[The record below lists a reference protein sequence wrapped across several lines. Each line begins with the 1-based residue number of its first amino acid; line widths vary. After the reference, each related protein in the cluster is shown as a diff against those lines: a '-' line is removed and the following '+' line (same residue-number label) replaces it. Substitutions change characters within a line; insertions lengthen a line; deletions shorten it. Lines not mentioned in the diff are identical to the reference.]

1 MRSLR
6 TALGMV
12 ALLVVAAP
20 PSVGQVL
27 EGPDGPVEFVGL
39 KEWSA
44 SDLFDAIRELAPD
57 QPFHAC
63 AAVMEMELG
72 FAEAAAMSYRTV
84 GSDDVYTVVVGVED
98 SAHVRPR
105 AIGSETLPLPDTWQ
119 TLKTVAEED
128 PYTLTSAARTLHSRD
143 DAEWIGADP
152 DALAEVWALI
162 DGASSQEDR
171 RFARELLARDASRSA
186 RAIAT
191 LVLGNFVDRDASW
204 HGLVL
209 SMTDPE
215 DRVAAVAGSLLQ
227 GLIYSDR
234 RRPVDWSQAR
244 EPLLAH
250 FGGTNPWSFDLVLRV
265 LVATDVDPEFGRQL
279 ARERPDLLLAYAGA
293 EHRGTQAP
301 AIAFLMAISGEDFGT
316 DLEAWT
322 TWLSGRSDS
331 GRSVGE

>member
-105 AIGSETLPLPDTWQ
+105 AIGSETLPLP
-119 TLKTVAEED
+119 
-128 PYTLTSAARTLHSRD
+128 
-143 DAEWIGADP
+143 
-152 DALAEVWALI
+152 AEVWALI

-227 GLIYSDR
+227 GLN
-234 RRPVDWSQAR
+234 
-244 EPLLAH
+244 LL
-250 FGGTNPWSFDLVLRV
+250 GS
-265 LVATDVDPEFGRQL
+265 
-279 ARERPDLLLAYAGA
+279 
-293 EHRGTQAP
+293 
-301 AIAFLMAISGEDFGT
+301 
-316 DLEAWT
+316 
-322 TWLSGRSDS
+322 
-331 GRSVGE
+331 

>member
-1 MRSLR
+1 MKLLR
-6 TALGMV
+6 AVPGTRVVLGMV
-12 ALLVVAAP
+12 VSLAATAS
-20 PSVGQVL
+20 PSVGQVM
-27 EGPDGPVEFVGL
+27 EGPEGPVEFVGL
-39 KEWSA
+39 KEWTA
-44 SDLFDAIRELAPD
+44 SDLFEAIQELAPD

-63 AAVMEMELG
+63 AAVMELELG

-105 AIGSETLPLPDTWQ
+105 AIGSETLPL
-119 TLKTVAEED
+119 
-128 PYTLTSAARTLHSRD
+128 
-143 DAEWIGADP
+143 
-152 DALAEVWALI
+152 LAEVWALI

-186 RAIAT
+186 REIAT

-265 LVATDVDPEFGRQL
+265 LVATEVDPEFGRQL

-301 AIAFLMAISGEDFGT
+301 AIAFLMAISGENLGT
-316 DLEAWT
+316 DLEAWI

>member
-171 RFARELLARDASRSA
+171 RFARELGPSTWFCGFWLPPKSIRSS
-186 RAIAT
+186 
-191 LVLGNFVDRDASW
+191 GGSW
-204 HGLVL
+204 LENGRTFCWR
-209 SMTDPE
+209 MPAPNT
-215 DRVAAVAGSLLQ
+215 AG
-227 GLIYSDR
+227 R
-234 RRPVDWSQAR
+234 RHRPS
-244 EPLLAH
+244 P
-250 FGGTNPWSFDLVLRV
+250 S
-265 LVATDVDPEFGRQL
+265 
-279 ARERPDLLLAYAGA
+279 
-293 EHRGTQAP
+293 
-301 AIAFLMAISGEDFGT
+301 
-316 DLEAWT
+316 
-322 TWLSGRSDS
+322 
-331 GRSVGE
+331 

>member
-105 AIGSETLPLPDTWQ
+105 AIGSETLPL
-119 TLKTVAEED
+119 
-128 PYTLTSAARTLHSRD
+128 
-143 DAEWIGADP
+143 
-152 DALAEVWALI
+152 LAEVWALI

-186 RAIAT
+186 REIAT

-250 FGGTNPWSFDLVLRV
+250 FGGTNPWSFNLVLRV
-265 LVATDVDPEFGRQL
+265 LVATEVDPEFGRQL